1 MSNFSR
7 GLLAAT
13 LTSSLAFA
21 GATAASAEET
31 ATSCGS
37 PKAEFTATVDGK
49 EHTFKKVSEFLW
61 QSTEDEEVQ
70 LNRAEIFDLAKDG
83 EDVCD
88 SESIDID
95 EPDTDNDGGGSEDDE
110 TDGDDESD
118 DNTGD
123 DESEGGDDDAD
134 NDETDGDDE
143 SEGGDDD
150 ADNDETDG
158 DDESEGG
165 DDDADNDDE
174 SEGGDDDADNDDES
188 EGDDEDSEN
197 GDDDKSEGDDDK
209 NKDKSSFDSIKDA
222 LSSEDGKPTDLGIAA
237 IVIGVLGALAAIVPN
252 AARALG
258 IKLPF

>member
-88 SESIDID
+88 SEPIDID

-123 DESEGGDDDAD
+123 DESEGGDD
-134 NDETDGDDE
+134 G
-143 SEGGDDD
+143 
-150 ADNDETDG
+150 
-158 DDESEGG
+158 
-165 DDDADNDDE
+165 ADNDD
-174 SEGGDDDADNDDES
+174 DDE
-188 EGDDEDSEN
+188 
-197 GDDDKSEGDDDK
+197 SEGDDDK
-209 NKDKSSFDSIKDA
+209 NKDKSSFDGIKDA

>member
-61 QSTEDEEVQ
+61 QATDDEKVE
-70 LNRAEIFDLAKDG
+70 LSRADIFDLAKDG

-88 SESIDID
+88 AESIDID
-95 EPDTDNDGGGSEDDE
+95 DWGTGNDGGGSDNDE

-143 SEGGDDD
+143 
-150 ADNDETDG
+150 A
-158 DDESEGG
+158 EGG

-174 SEGGDDDADNDDES
+174 SEGGDDGADNDD
-188 EGDDEDSEN
+188 DDE
-197 GDDDKSEGDDDK
+197 SEGDDDK
-209 NKDKSSFDSIKDA
+209 NKDKSSFDGIKDA

>member
-21 GATAASAEET
+21 GATTASAEET
-31 ATSCGS
+31 SNPCGS

-61 QSTEDEEVQ
+61 QAIDDEEVE
-70 LNRAEIFDLAKDG
+70 LNRAEIFELAWEG
-83 EDVCD
+83 ADVCN
-88 SESIDID
+88 SEPIDI
-95 EPDTDNDGGGSEDDE
+95 DDE
-110 TDGDDESD
+110 TDGNTGGDDDADNGDDESD
-118 DNTGD
+118 DNTGGD
-123 DESEGGDDDAD
+123 DEDSENGDGDESEGGDDDAE
-134 NDETDGDDE
+134 NGGDDE
-143 SEGGDDD
+143 S
-150 ADNDETDG
+150 DG
-158 DDESEGG
+158 NTGG

-188 EGDDEDSEN
+188 EGDGGDDADNGDDEDSEN
-197 GDDDKSEGDDDK
+197 GDDDESEGDKDK
-209 NKDKSSFDSIKDA
+209 NKDKSSFDGIKDA
-222 LSSEDGKPTDLGIAA
+222 LSSKDGKPTDLGIAA

>member
-88 SESIDID
+88 SEPIDID

-134 NDETDGDDE
+134 NDDE

-174 SEGGDDDADNDDES
+174 SEGGDDDADNDD
-188 EGDDEDSEN
+188 DDE
-197 GDDDKSEGDDDK
+197 SEGDDDK
-209 NKDKSSFDSIKDA
+209 NKDKSSFDGIKDA

>member
-21 GATAASAEET
+21 GATTASAEET
-31 ATSCGS
+31 SNPCGS

-61 QSTEDEEVQ
+61 QATDDEEVE
-70 LNRAEIFDLAKDG
+70 LTRAKIFELAWDG

-88 SESIDID
+88 SEPIDI
-95 EPDTDNDGGGSEDDE
+95 
-110 TDGDDESD
+110 DDESD
-118 DNTGD
+118 GNTG
-123 DESEGGDDDAD
+123 G
-134 NDETDGDDE
+134 N
-143 SEGGDDD
+143 
-150 ADNDETDG
+150 
-158 DDESEGG
+158 
-165 DDDADNDDE
+165 DDADNDDE
-174 SEGGDDDADNDDES
+174 SEGGDGGDDADN
-188 EGDDEDSEN
+188 GDDEDSEN
-197 GDDDKSEGDDDK
+197 GDDDESEGDKDK
-209 NKDKSSFDSIKDA
+209 NKDKSSFDGIKDA

-252 AARALG
+252 ATRALG

>member
-31 ATSCGS
+31 SISCGA

-61 QSTEDEEVQ
+61 QATDDEEVE
-70 LNRAEIFDLAKDG
+70 LTRADIFNLARDG

-88 SESIDID
+88 SEPIDI
-95 EPDTDNDGGGSEDDE
+95 DDE
-110 TDGDDESD
+110 TDGNTGGDDDADNGDDETGGDDEDSENGDDESD

-123 DESEGGDDDAD
+123 DDAD
-134 NDETDGDDE
+134 NGD
-143 SEGGDDD
+143 
-150 ADNDETDG
+150 

-174 SEGGDDDADNDDES
+174 SEGGDD
-188 EGDDEDSEN
+188 EDSEN
-197 GDDDKSEGDDDK
+197 GDDDESEGDKDK
-209 NKDKSSFDSIKDA
+209 NKDKSSFDGIKDA
-222 LSSEDGKPTDLGIAA
+222 LSSKDGKPTDLGIAA

>member
-21 GATAASAEET
+21 GATAASAEEA
-31 ATSCGS
+31 ATTNCDS

-61 QSTEDEEVQ
+61 QATDDEKVE
-70 LNRAEIFDLAKDG
+70 LSRADIFDLAKDG

-88 SESIDID
+88 AESIDID
-95 EPDTDNDGGGSEDDE
+95 DWGTGNDGGGS
-110 TDGDDESD
+110 
-118 DNTGD
+118 
-123 DESEGGDDDAD
+123 D

-143 SEGGDDD
+143 S
-150 ADNDETDG
+150 DG
-158 DDESEGG
+158 NTGG

-188 EGDDEDSEN
+188 EGGDGGDDADNGDDEDSEN
-197 GDDDKSEGDDDK
+197 GDGDESEGDKDK
-209 NKDKSSFDSIKDA
+209 NKDKSSFDGIKDA

>member
-31 ATSCGS
+31 SISCGA

-61 QSTEDEEVQ
+61 QATDDEEVE
-70 LNRAEIFDLAKDG
+70 LTRADIFNLARDG

-88 SESIDID
+88 AESIDID
-95 EPDTDNDGGGSEDDE
+95 DWGTGNDGGGS
-110 TDGDDESD
+110 
-118 DNTGD
+118 
-123 DESEGGDDDAD
+123 D

-143 SEGGDDD
+143 S
-150 ADNDETDG
+150 DG
-158 DDESEGG
+158 NTGG

-188 EGDDEDSEN
+188 EGGDGGDDADNGDDEDSEN
-197 GDDDKSEGDDDK
+197 GDGDESEGDKDK
-209 NKDKSSFDSIKDA
+209 NKDKSSFDGIKNA

>member
-21 GATAASAEET
+21 GATAASAEEA
-31 ATSCGS
+31 ATTNCGS
-37 PKAEFTATVDGK
+37 PKTEFTATVDGK

-61 QSTEDEEVQ
+61 QATDDEKVE
-70 LNRAEIFDLAKDG
+70 LSRADIFDLAKDG

-88 SESIDID
+88 AESIDID
-95 EPDTDNDGGGSEDDE
+95 DWGTGNDGGGS
-110 TDGDDESD
+110 
-118 DNTGD
+118 
-123 DESEGGDDDAD
+123 D

-143 SEGGDDD
+143 S
-150 ADNDETDG
+150 DG
-158 DDESEGG
+158 NTGG

-188 EGDDEDSEN
+188 EGGDGGDDADNGDDEDSEN
-197 GDDDKSEGDDDK
+197 GDGDESEGDKDK
-209 NKDKSSFDSIKDA
+209 NKDKSSFDGIKDA

>member
-21 GATAASAEET
+21 GATAASAEEA
-31 ATSCGS
+31 ATTNCGS

-61 QSTEDEEVQ
+61 QATDDEKVE
-70 LNRAEIFDLAKDG
+70 LSRADIFDLAKDG

-88 SESIDID
+88 AESIDID
-95 EPDTDNDGGGSEDDE
+95 DWGTGNDGGGS
-110 TDGDDESD
+110 
-118 DNTGD
+118 
-123 DESEGGDDDAD
+123 D

-143 SEGGDDD
+143 S
-150 ADNDETDG
+150 DG
-158 DDESEGG
+158 NTGG

-188 EGDDEDSEN
+188 EGGDGGDDADNGDDEDSEN
-197 GDDDKSEGDDDK
+197 GDGDESEGDKDK
-209 NKDKSSFDSIKDA
+209 NKDKSSFDGIKDA

>member
-49 EHTFKKVSEFLW
+49 EHTFKKVSEFVW
-61 QSTEDEEVQ
+61 QATDDEKVE

-88 SESIDID
+88 SEPIDID
-95 EPDTDNDGGGSEDDE
+95 EPDTDNDGGGSED
-110 TDGDDESD
+110 
-118 DNTGD
+118 
-123 DESEGGDDDAD
+123 
-134 NDETDGDDE
+134 
-143 SEGGDDD
+143 
-150 ADNDETDG
+150 DETDG

-174 SEGGDDDADNDDES
+174 SEGGDDDADNDD
-188 EGDDEDSEN
+188 DDE
-197 GDDDKSEGDDDK
+197 SEGDDDK
-209 NKDKSSFDSIKDA
+209 NKDKSSFDGIKDA
-222 LSSEDGKPTDLGIAA
+222 LSSKDGKPTDLGIAA

>member
-88 SESIDID
+88 SEPIDID

-143 SEGGDDD
+143 SEGGDD
-150 ADNDETDG
+150 G
-158 DDESEGG
+158 
-165 DDDADNDDE
+165 ADNDD
-174 SEGGDDDADNDDES
+174 DDE
-188 EGDDEDSEN
+188 
-197 GDDDKSEGDDDK
+197 SEGDDDK
-209 NKDKSSFDSIKDA
+209 NKDKSSFDGIKDA

>member
-88 SESIDID
+88 SEPIDID

-134 NDETDGDDE
+134 ND
-143 SEGGDDD
+143 
-150 ADNDETDG
+150 
-158 DDESEGG
+158 DESEGG

-174 SEGGDDDADNDDES
+174 SEGGDDDADNDD
-188 EGDDEDSEN
+188 DDE
-197 GDDDKSEGDDDK
+197 SEGDDDK

>member
-13 LTSSLAFA
+13 LTSSLTFA

-31 ATSCGS
+31 SNPCGS

-61 QSTEDEEVQ
+61 QATDDEEVE
-70 LNRAEIFDLAKDG
+70 LTRADIFNLARDG

-88 SESIDID
+88 SEPIDID

-110 TDGDDESD
+110 TDG
-118 DNTGD
+118 G
-123 DESEGGDDDAD
+123 
-134 NDETDGDDE
+134 
-143 SEGGDDD
+143 DD

-174 SEGGDDDADNDDES
+174 SDGDDESDDNTGDDDESEGGDDDADNDE
-188 EGDDEDSEN
+188 
-197 GDDDKSEGDDDK
+197 SEGDDDK
-209 NKDKSSFDSIKDA
+209 NKDKSSFDGIKDA
-222 LSSEDGKPTDLGIAA
+222 LSSKDGKPTDLGIAA

>member
-21 GATAASAEET
+21 GATAASAEEA
-31 ATSCGS
+31 ATTNCGS

-61 QSTEDEEVQ
+61 QATDDEKVE
-70 LNRAEIFDLAKDG
+70 LSRADIFDLAKDG

-88 SESIDID
+88 AESIDID
-95 EPDTDNDGGGSEDDE
+95 DWGTGNDGGGS
-110 TDGDDESD
+110 
-118 DNTGD
+118 
-123 DESEGGDDDAD
+123 D

-143 SEGGDDD
+143 S
-150 ADNDETDG
+150 DG
-158 DDESEGG
+158 NTGG

-174 SEGGDDDADNDDES
+174 SEGGDGGDDADN
-188 EGDDEDSEN
+188 GDDEDSEN
-197 GDDDKSEGDDDK
+197 GDGDESEGDKDK
-209 NKDKSSFDSIKDA
+209 NKDKSSFDGIKDA

>member
-21 GATAASAEET
+21 GATAASAEEA
-31 ATSCGS
+31 ATTNCGS

-61 QSTEDEEVQ
+61 QATDDEKVE
-70 LNRAEIFDLAKDG
+70 LSRADIFDLAKAG
-83 EDVCD
+83 EDVCN
-88 SESIDID
+88 SEPIDI
-95 EPDTDNDGGGSEDDE
+95 
-110 TDGDDESD
+110 DDESD
-118 DNTGD
+118 GNTGGGDDADNDDESEGGGDDADND
-123 DESEGGDDDAD
+123 DESEGGDDDESDD
-134 NDETDGDDE
+134 NT
-143 SEGGDDD
+143 
-150 ADNDETDG
+150 
-158 DDESEGG
+158 
-165 DDDADNDDE
+165 
-174 SEGGDDDADNDDES
+174 GGDDDADNDDES

-197 GDDDKSEGDDDK
+197 GDDDESEGDKDK
-209 NKDKSSFDSIKDA
+209 NKDKSSFDGIKDA

-237 IVIGVLGALAAIVPN
+237 IVIGVLGALAAIIPN

>member
-31 ATSCGS
+31 SISCGA

-61 QSTEDEEVQ
+61 QATDDEEVE
-70 LNRAEIFDLAKDG
+70 LTRADIFNLARDG

-88 SESIDID
+88 SEPIDI
-95 EPDTDNDGGGSEDDE
+95 DDE
-110 TDGDDESD
+110 TDG
-118 DNTGD
+118 NT
-123 DESEGGDDDAD
+123 GGDDDAD
-134 NDETDGDDE
+134 NGD
-143 SEGGDDD
+143 
-150 ADNDETDG
+150 

-174 SEGGDDDADNDDES
+174 SEGGDD
-188 EGDDEDSEN
+188 EDSEN
-197 GDDDKSEGDDDK
+197 GDDDESEGDKDK
-209 NKDKSSFDSIKDA
+209 NKDKSSFDGIKDA
-222 LSSEDGKPTDLGIAA
+222 LSSKDGKPTDLGIAA

>member
-31 ATSCGS
+31 SISCGA

-61 QSTEDEEVQ
+61 QATDDEEVE
-70 LNRAEIFDLAKDG
+70 LTRADIFNLARDG

-88 SESIDID
+88 SEPIDID
-95 EPDTDNDGGGSEDDE
+95 DE
-110 TDGDDESD
+110 TGGDDDADNGDDESD

-123 DESEGGDDDAD
+123 DDAD
-134 NDETDGDDE
+134 NGD
-143 SEGGDDD
+143 
-150 ADNDETDG
+150 

-174 SEGGDDDADNDDES
+174 SEGGDD
-188 EGDDEDSEN
+188 EDSEN
-197 GDDDKSEGDDDK
+197 GDDDESEGDKDK
-209 NKDKSSFDSIKDA
+209 NKDKSSFDGIKDA
-222 LSSEDGKPTDLGIAA
+222 LSSKDGKPTDLGIAA

>member
-21 GATAASAEET
+21 GATAASAEEA
-31 ATSCGS
+31 ATTNCGS

-61 QSTEDEEVQ
+61 QATDDEEVE
-70 LNRAEIFDLAKDG
+70 LTRAKIFELAWDG

-88 SESIDID
+88 SEPIDI
-95 EPDTDNDGGGSEDDE
+95 
-110 TDGDDESD
+110 DDESD
-118 DNTGD
+118 GNTG
-123 DESEGGDDDAD
+123 G
-134 NDETDGDDE
+134 N
-143 SEGGDDD
+143 
-150 ADNDETDG
+150 
-158 DDESEGG
+158 
-165 DDDADNDDE
+165 DDADNDDE

-188 EGDDEDSEN
+188 EGGDDADNGDDEDSEN
-197 GDDDKSEGDDDK
+197 GDDDESEGDKDK
-209 NKDKSSFDSIKDA
+209 NKDKSSFDGIKDA

>member
-88 SESIDID
+88 SEPIDID

-134 NDETDGDDE
+134 NDDE
-143 SEGGDDD
+143 SEGGDDG

-174 SEGGDDDADNDDES
+174 SEGGDDGADNDD
-188 EGDDEDSEN
+188 DDE
-197 GDDDKSEGDDDK
+197 SEGDDDK

>member
-49 EHTFKKVSEFLW
+49 EHTFKKVSEFVW
-61 QSTEDEEVQ
+61 QATDDEKVE

-88 SESIDID
+88 SEPIDID

-134 NDETDGDDE
+134 NDDDDE
-143 SEGGDDD
+143 
-150 ADNDETDG
+150 
-158 DDESEGG
+158 
-165 DDDADNDDE
+165 
-174 SEGGDDDADNDDES
+174 
-188 EGDDEDSEN
+188 
-197 GDDDKSEGDDDK
+197 SEGDDDK
-209 NKDKSSFDSIKDA
+209 NKDKSSFDGIKDA
-222 LSSEDGKPTDLGIAA
+222 LSSKDGKPTDLGIAA

>member
-21 GATAASAEET
+21 GATAASAEEA
-31 ATSCGS
+31 ATTNCGS

-61 QSTEDEEVQ
+61 QATDDEKVE
-70 LNRAEIFDLAKDG
+70 LSRADIFDLAKDG

-88 SESIDID
+88 AESIDID
-95 EPDTDNDGGGSEDDE
+95 DWGTGNDGGGS
-110 TDGDDESD
+110 
-118 DNTGD
+118 
-123 DESEGGDDDAD
+123 D

-143 SEGGDDD
+143 S
-150 ADNDETDG
+150 DG
-158 DDESEGG
+158 NTGG

-188 EGDDEDSEN
+188 EGGDGGDDADNGDDEDSEN
-197 GDDDKSEGDDDK
+197 GDGDESEGDKDK
-209 NKDKSSFDSIKDA
+209 NKDKSSFDGIKNA

>member
-31 ATSCGS
+31 SISCGA

-61 QSTEDEEVQ
+61 QATDDEEVK
-70 LNRAEIFDLAKDG
+70 LTRADIFNLARDG
-83 EDVCD
+83 EDVCN
-88 SESIDID
+88 SEPIDI
-95 EPDTDNDGGGSEDDE
+95 
-110 TDGDDESD
+110 DDESD
-118 DNTGD
+118 GNTG
-123 DESEGGDDDAD
+123 G
-134 NDETDGDDE
+134 N
-143 SEGGDDD
+143 
-150 ADNDETDG
+150 
-158 DDESEGG
+158 
-165 DDDADNDDE
+165 DDADNDDE

-188 EGDDEDSEN
+188 EGGDGGDDADNGDDEDSEN
-197 GDDDKSEGDDDK
+197 GDDDESEGDKDK
-209 NKDKSSFDSIKDA
+209 NKDKSSFDGIKDA

>member
-49 EHTFKKVSEFLW
+49 EHTFKKVSEFVW
-61 QSTEDEEVQ
+61 QATDDEKVE

-88 SESIDID
+88 SEPIDID

-110 TDGDDESD
+110 TDGDD
-118 DNTGD
+118 
-123 DESEGGDDDAD
+123 
-134 NDETDGDDE
+134 
-143 SEGGDDD
+143 
-150 ADNDETDG
+150 
-158 DDESEGG
+158 
-165 DDDADNDDE
+165 
-174 SEGGDDDADNDDES
+174 
-188 EGDDEDSEN
+188 
-197 GDDDKSEGDDDK
+197 DK
-209 NKDKSSFDSIKDA
+209 NKDKSSFDGIKDA
-222 LSSEDGKPTDLGIAA
+222 LSSKDGKPTDLGIAA

>member
-31 ATSCGS
+31 SNPCGS

-61 QSTEDEEVQ
+61 QATDDEEVE
-70 LNRAEIFDLAKDG
+70 LTRAKIFELAWDG

-88 SESIDID
+88 SEPIDI
-95 EPDTDNDGGGSEDDE
+95 
-110 TDGDDESD
+110 DDESD
-118 DNTGD
+118 GNTG
-123 DESEGGDDDAD
+123 G
-134 NDETDGDDE
+134 N
-143 SEGGDDD
+143 
-150 ADNDETDG
+150 
-158 DDESEGG
+158 
-165 DDDADNDDE
+165 DDADNDDE

-188 EGDDEDSEN
+188 EGGDGGDDADNGDDEDSEN
-197 GDDDKSEGDDDK
+197 GDGDESEGDKDK
-209 NKDKSSFDSIKDA
+209 NKDKSSFDGIKDA

>member
-88 SESIDID
+88 SEPIDID

-134 NDETDGDDE
+134 ND
-143 SEGGDDD
+143 
-150 ADNDETDG
+150 
-158 DDESEGG
+158 DESEGG

-188 EGDDEDSEN
+188 EG
-197 GDDDKSEGDDDK
+197 GDDDADNDDDDESEGDDDK

>member
-21 GATAASAEET
+21 GATAASAEEA
-31 ATSCGS
+31 ATTNCGS

-61 QSTEDEEVQ
+61 QATDDEKVE
-70 LNRAEIFDLAKDG
+70 LSRADIFDLAKDG

-88 SESIDID
+88 AESIDID
-95 EPDTDNDGGGSEDDE
+95 DWGTGNDGGGS
-110 TDGDDESD
+110 
-118 DNTGD
+118 
-123 DESEGGDDDAD
+123 D
-134 NDETDGDDE
+134 NDETD
-143 SEGGDDD
+143 
-150 ADNDETDG
+150 N

-174 SEGGDDDADNDDES
+174 SEGGDGGDDDADN
-188 EGDDEDSEN
+188 GDDEDSEN
-197 GDDDKSEGDDDK
+197 GDGDESEGDKDK
-209 NKDKSSFDSIKDA
+209 NKDKSSFDGIKDA

>member
-21 GATAASAEET
+21 GATAASAEEA
-31 ATSCGS
+31 ATTNCGS

-61 QSTEDEEVQ
+61 QATDDEKVE
-70 LNRAEIFDLAKDG
+70 LSRADIFDLAKDG

-88 SESIDID
+88 AESIDID
-95 EPDTDNDGGGSEDDE
+95 DWGTGNDGGGS
-110 TDGDDESD
+110 
-118 DNTGD
+118 
-123 DESEGGDDDAD
+123 D

-143 SEGGDDD
+143 SDGNTGGDDD
-150 ADNDETDG
+150 ADND

-174 SEGGDDDADNDDES
+174 SEGGDDDESDDNTGGDDDADNDDES

-197 GDDDKSEGDDDK
+197 GDDDESEGDKDK
-209 NKDKSSFDSIKDA
+209 NKDKSSFDGIKDA
-222 LSSEDGKPTDLGIAA
+222 LSSEDGKPADLGIAA

>member
-88 SESIDID
+88 SEPIDID

-134 NDETDGDDE
+134 NDDDDE
-143 SEGGDDD
+143 
-150 ADNDETDG
+150 
-158 DDESEGG
+158 
-165 DDDADNDDE
+165 
-174 SEGGDDDADNDDES
+174 
-188 EGDDEDSEN
+188 
-197 GDDDKSEGDDDK
+197 SEGDDDK
-209 NKDKSSFDSIKDA
+209 NKDKSSFDGIKDA

>member
-49 EHTFKKVSEFLW
+49 EHTFKKVSEFVW

-88 SESIDID
+88 SEPIDID

-134 NDETDGDDE
+134 NDDE
-143 SEGGDDD
+143 SEGGDDG
-150 ADNDETDG
+150 ADN
-158 DDESEGG
+158 
-165 DDDADNDDE
+165 
-174 SEGGDDDADNDDES
+174 DNDDES

-209 NKDKSSFDSIKDA
+209 NKDKSSFDGIKDA

>member
-49 EHTFKKVSEFLW
+49 EHTFKKVSEFVW
-61 QSTEDEEVQ
+61 QATDDEKVE

-88 SESIDID
+88 SEPIDID

-134 NDETDGDDE
+134 ND
-143 SEGGDDD
+143 
-150 ADNDETDG
+150 
-158 DDESEGG
+158 DESEGG
-165 DDDADNDDE
+165 DDDADNDD
-174 SEGGDDDADNDDES
+174 DDE
-188 EGDDEDSEN
+188 
-197 GDDDKSEGDDDK
+197 SEGDDDK
-209 NKDKSSFDSIKDA
+209 NKDKSSFDGIKDA
-222 LSSEDGKPTDLGIAA
+222 LSSKDGKPTDLGIAA

>member
-88 SESIDID
+88 SEPIDID

-134 NDETDGDDE
+134 NDDE
-143 SEGGDDD
+143 SEGGDD
-150 ADNDETDG
+150 G
-158 DDESEGG
+158 
-165 DDDADNDDE
+165 ADNDD
-174 SEGGDDDADNDDES
+174 DDE
-188 EGDDEDSEN
+188 
-197 GDDDKSEGDDDK
+197 SEGDDDK

>member
-1 MSNFSR
+1 MSDFSR

-49 EHTFKKVSEFLW
+49 EHTFKKVSEFVW
-61 QSTEDEEVQ
+61 EATDDEEVK
-70 LNRAEIFDLAKDG
+70 LSRAEIFDLAKDG

-88 SESIDID
+88 SEPIDID

-123 DESEGGDDDAD
+123 DETEGGDDDAD

-150 ADNDETDG
+150 ADG

-188 EGDDEDSEN
+188 EG
-197 GDDDKSEGDDDK
+197 GDDDADNDDDDESEGDDDK